1 MTVTLQEFLHHVQR
15 GTGRVV
21 GKGTMGLGCTVRG
34 EPGRWVYGL
43 THEVP
48 RNVMKYDGKRE
59 FASHYQ

>member
-34 EPGRWVYGL
+34 EPRRWLRL
-43 THEVP
+43 THE
-48 RNVMKYDGKRE
+48 YLLE
-59 FASHYQ
+59 T

>member
-34 EPGRWVYGL
+34 EPWRWVYGL
-43 THEVP
+43 THEYLP
-48 RNVMKYDGKRE
+48 KRNEV
-59 FASHYQ
+59 